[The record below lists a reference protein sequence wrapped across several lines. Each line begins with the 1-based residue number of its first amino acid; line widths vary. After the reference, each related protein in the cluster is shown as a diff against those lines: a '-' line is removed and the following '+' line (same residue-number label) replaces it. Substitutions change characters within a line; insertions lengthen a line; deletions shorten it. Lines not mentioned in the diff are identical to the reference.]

1 MKYAV
6 EEIQKKK
13 DKRKKTWSLP
23 LCPLPLCGRLSQT
36 IVLELI
42 GTTCPNSLWLAGTFR
57 SWVRSHLELKV
68 PGDFQSR

>member
-1 MKYAV
+1 MLLKKL
-6 EEIQKKK
+6 KKK
-13 DKRKKTWSLP
+13 RKTKENLVLASLP
-23 LCPLPLCGRLSQT
+23 SASVRLAEPNYS
-36 IVLELI
+36 IGLI